1 MGSVGSSVNTWTTRI
16 AGRGPELRLL
26 REAIQGA
33 SSGTPCAV
41 FVHGEAGVG
50 KTRLVSQVC
59 ADSQASGFTMLWGQC
74 VHFGAASSSYLPI
87 ISALERWMA
96 SVSEAERLWLLGEV
110 VGLEDLLPS
119 LGADTQAERGGRPLS
134 IIETAIDKIS
144 LRRPTILVI
153 DDVQW
158 ADVTSLDV
166 LAYLITGF
174 RGQRLALMTTHRDE
188 ELGDGHPLHG
198 WLADMVRT
206 PLVIDVP
213 LKRMTYDE
221 TEQQIISLT
230 GTTPSRGLLEDVM
243 AKSRGNSY
251 LTELLVRGVSP
262 DVKRLPRGLPDA
274 LRAALLAAWH
284 RLSEP
289 TRHVVQLLAVGG
301 RPLLFTDLTRVL
313 RANGVDD
320 RTTAKSLSEAIKA
333 GVVQSDSSG
342 EFWFRHPLLAE
353 VLCDIL
359 MPGEEKPLHALFA
372 EALSAD
378 ALSAGSGREHKL
390 LADLALHCERAD
402 LFDDALGHY
411 LAASEEAE
419 RMHGYPEQMH
429 ALLRAAKLWDVVSP
443 EARSATGVESEANLW
458 SDLACV
464 ARTAGDADQAFA
476 AIDHARTLIEPRSAP
491 LVASRVCLLWGQMA
505 TFAGRMVEDPVES
518 FEEAVSF
525 AREFPDSVEYTQ
537 ALAALAGAEAWAGDQ
552 QSAVHTAEAAVA
564 AADRCGDLQ
573 ARCLALQARSFA
585 HINEPS
591 GVGDAEEAYQLAV
604 QSGDRGHIAIA
615 CIARANYFEEH
626 GQIRKAAELYQDSLH
641 AGTGGKAGVEV
652 LHAAYG
658 AYYLMML
665 GELPRARDMLREPL
679 ASRATGLAGQQARQ
693 IAAQVALRQ
702 GKREQAEAHLL
713 RAREIAP
720 KFEQLVGLHGL
731 STHAEYLTSVSR
743 PKDALEL
750 LLREMKPH
758 GQAEPRYADE
768 LLAYGAHAAAELAEQ
783 ARDARDSAGARE
795 AASLLRQLVELRASV
810 PRTPFEQY
818 DEHDLFQPA
827 VQAYYEAEKAR
838 CLDQKERLADLWLQ
852 AARACGAGEMLWHE
866 AVAWHRLAQ
875 ALVNDRSDR
884 VRIAEALRSAHD
896 IAVRI
901 EAEPLR
907 KAVKELAASAR
918 ISLAQPV
925 VPPQGTPTDGLS
937 VLTRREREV
946 LGYLVAGRTYIEIAR
961 TLYISD
967 KTVSVHVSNL
977 LRKTGTSSR
986 VEAAEFARRHGLS
999 AAE

>member
-1 MGSVGSSVNTWTTRI
+1 VSSTIDTWTTRI
-16 AGRGPELRLL
+16 AGRGPEQRLL
-26 REAIQGA
+26 GEAIQGA

-59 ADSQASGFTMLWGQC
+59 ADAEERGLTTLWGRC

-87 ISALERWMA
+87 ISALERWLA
-96 SVSEAERLWLLGEV
+96 SAPEDKRRWLLDEV
-110 VGLEDLLPS
+110 VGLDELLPS
-119 LGADTQAERGGRPLS
+119 LGGDTQAESGGRPLS
-134 IIETAIDKIS
+134 IIETAIDTIT
-144 LRRPTILVI
+144 RRWPTILVI

-158 ADVTSLDV
+158 ADTTSLDV

-174 RGQRLALMTTHRDE
+174 RGQRLALLTTHRDE
-188 ELGDGHPLHG
+188 ELRDGHPLHG
-198 WLADMVRT
+198 WLADMLRT
-206 PLVIDVP
+206 PLVTDLP
-213 LKRMTYDE
+213 LTRMSYDE
-221 TEQQIISLT
+221 TEQQIASLT
-230 GTTPSRGLLEDVM
+230 GTTPSRGLLDDVM

-262 DVKRLPRGLPDA
+262 DAKLLPRGLPDA
-274 LRAALLAAWH
+274 LRSALLAAWH
-284 RLSEP
+284 RLGET

-301 RPLLFTDLTRVL
+301 RPLLFADLTQVL

-320 RTTAKSLSEAIKA
+320 RAAADALSEAIKA
-333 GVVQSDSSG
+333 GVVQTDASG

-372 EALSAD
+372 DALAAD
-378 ALSAGSGREHKL
+378 ALSAGSGRQHKL

-402 LFDDALGHY
+402 RFDDALGHY
-411 LAASEEAE
+411 LAAAHEAE
-419 RMHGYPEQMH
+419 RVHGYPEQMH
-429 ALLRAAKLWDVVSP
+429 AMLQAANLWGVVSP
-443 EARSATGVESEANLW
+443 ESRSATGVESEANLW
-458 SDLACV
+458 SDV
-464 ARTAGDADQAFA
+464 ASVAKTAGDADQAFA
-476 AIDHARTLIEPRSAP
+476 AIDRARTLIEPRSAP
-491 LVASRVCLLWGQMA
+491 LVASRVCLLWGQLA
-505 TFAGRMVEDPVES
+505 TFAGRLVEDPVES

-525 AREFPDSVEYTQ
+525 AMEFPDSVEYAQ
-537 ALAALAGAEAWAGDQ
+537 ALAALAGAQAWAGDH
-552 QSAVHTAEAAVA
+552 QSAAGTAEAAVA
-564 AADRCGDLQ
+564 AANRCGDRQ

-591 GVGDAEEAYQLAV
+591 GVADAEEAYQLAV

-641 AGTGGKAGVEV
+641 AGNGGKAGVEV

-702 GKREQAEAHLL
+702 GRREQAEAHLL

-731 STHAEYLTSVSR
+731 STHAEYLTSVGR
-743 PKDALEL
+743 PKEALEL

-768 LLAYGAHAAAELAEQ
+768 LLAYGAHAAAELAEK
-783 ARDARDSAGARE
+783 ARDGRDFAGARE

-810 PRTPFEQY
+810 PRTPFERY
-818 DEHDLFQPA
+818 DEHDLVQPA
-827 VQAYYEAEKAR
+827 VQAYYEAETAR
-838 CLDQKERLADLWLQ
+838 CLDQKERLADLWLK
-852 AARACGAGEMLWHE
+852 AARACGAEEMRWHE

-884 VRIAEALRSAHD
+884 VRIAAALRSAHD
-896 IAVRI
+896 IAARI

-907 KAVKELAASAR
+907 KAVRELAASAR

-925 VPPQGTPTDGLS
+925 VPPQGIPTDGLS

-946 LGYLVAGRTYIEIAR
+946 LGHLVAGRTYVEIAR

-977 LRKTGTSSR
+977 LRKTGTRSR

-999 AAE
+999 ADE